1 MLIGLSGFKQSG
13 KDTVAN
19 YLVEKYRFG
28 KHGFADKLRELA
40 LEVNP
45 LIESD
50 YEEVMSVGSSV
61 GLWTVRRAEKSE
73 RTIGYIKLKDLVDDV
88 GYEKAKE
95 FKAVRK
101 FYQDE
106 GVAHRVVFGEDFWVD
121 QLYKQLE
128 ATYGTYTKDLGVE
141 TFQGNVVIS
150 DCRFPNEAEFIRR
163 MGGLVIAVD
172 RGLESTDTHVSEI
185 PLPLNLT
192 DGTLQ
197 NLGSVEVLHQ
207 GIEDMLDFIGF
218 KK

>member
-19 YLVEKYRFG
+19 YLVEKYGFG

-40 LEVNP
+40 MHVP
-45 LIESD
+45 MVVGDGQTFKESF
-50 YEEVMSVGSSV
+50 
-61 GLWTVRRAEKSE
+61 E
-73 RTIGYIKLKDLVDDV
+73 RIGYEATKETYKSARNLLQFLGV
-88 GYEKAKE
+88 GARET
-95 FKAVRK
+95 
-101 FYQDE
+101 
-106 GVAHRVVFGEDFWVD
+106 FGEDFWVD

-128 ATYGTYTKDLGVE
+128 STYGTYTRDLGVE

-163 MGGLVIAVD
+163 MGGLVIVVD

-185 PLPLNLT
+185 PLPPTLT
-192 DGTLQ
+192 DGTIQ

-207 GIEDMLDFIGF
+207 TIDEMLDFIGF